1 MGISLSDLGLP
12 YSVWNAACAV
22 LFPILAALALFVAL
36 RRASVTKKL
45 VTFFVSSAIYVVC
58 AVFLFEFA
66 AKNIGIVRYDL
77 VGFMLSVAAG
87 MLYLELCVLICG
99 AGIMRKR
106 GITANIIFSTLFLSA
121 SAIAIYFAE
130 AGVCASCDLT
140 EGTCSA
146 IHRIPFLS
154 ALPPVVAESGVELI
168 TLALLALFITVYFL
182 CFLANKK
189 PDEIRKDDIERRR
202 MKALASAENEEKE
215 DLREAVQIERCCAY
229 CEYARPLYGD
239 GNNIICDKNG
249 VVDADHVCRAF
260 IYDPLKRA
268 PARPVASFDVAS
280 SDDTDTE

>member
-22 LFPILAALALFVAL
+22 LFPLLAALAVFVAL
-36 RRASVTKKL
+36 RRASGAKKL
-45 VTFFVSSAIYVVC
+45 ITFFVSSAVYVVC
-58 AVFLFEFA
+58 AVFLFEWA
-66 AKNIGIVRYDL
+66 AKMLGIVRHDL
-77 VGFMLSVAAG
+77 VGFMLSVTAG

-106 GITANIIFSTLFLSA
+106 GITVNIIFSTLIFAA
-121 SAIAIYFAE
+121 SALTVYFTEVGACIYSAVTE
-130 AGVCASCDLT
+130 GVCAS
-140 EGTCSA
+140 

-168 TLALLALFITVYFL
+168 TLALLALFIIVYFL

-189 PDEIRKDDIERRR
+189 PDEIRKDEIERRQI
-202 MKALASAENEEKE
+202 KALEATEDEEENNARAS
-215 DLREAVQIERCCAY
+215 VQIERCCAY
-229 CEYARPLYGD
+229 CEYARTLYGD
-239 GNNIICDKNG
+239 EGNILCDKKG

-268 PARPVASFDVAS
+268 PARPVASFDGAS
-280 SDDTDTE
+280 DEE